1 MLGRNDM
8 IITRAPL
15 RITFGGGGTDL
26 PSYYRQFGGQLVAG
40 GIDKYIYIALH
51 KIFPNE
57 FIIKYSQYERVAS
70 IAEIKHPIIREV
82 LKSHHVEPKLEIAS
96 HADIPD
102 GTGLGSSGS
111 FTVALLKAI
120 SFYKRQHLLTEEI
133 AKEACDIEINRLE
146 QPVGKQDQYA
156 AAFGGIT
163 SFTFHKDDTVE
174 IHPVP
179 VSSETLHELEDN
191 LLLFFTGY
199 SRSASAVLADQ
210 KKKSETLDKD
220 MLNNLHFTKE
230 LGIDSQKAL
239 VSGDLGEFAKLMN
252 VHWENKKKRSSGMSK
267 SAIDQAYQVALDNG
281 ALGGKL
287 IGAGAG
293 GFLMFYAK
301 DNVLLRKAMAKEGL
315 EEVRFKF
322 DFEGAKVVST

>member
-1 MLGRNDM
+1 L

-26 PSYYRQFGGQLVAG
+26 PSYYRKFGGKLIAG
-40 GIDKYIYIALH
+40 AIDKYIYITLH
-51 KIFPNE
+51 KTFLHE
-57 FIIKYSQYERVAS
+57 FIIKYSQIERVKTAE
-70 IAEIKHPIIREV
+70 EIKHPIIREI
-82 LKSHHVEPKLEIAS
+82 LKSHKIEPRLEIAS

-111 FTVALLKAI
+111 FTVAMLKAI
-120 SFYKRQHLLTEEI
+120 SFYNRQYILTKDLAE
-133 AKEACDIEINRLE
+133 EACDIEINRLGE
-146 QPVGKQDQYA
+146 PIGKQDQYA

-163 SFTFHKDDTVE
+163 AFTFNKDDSVLVE
-174 IHPVP
+174 PLAITG
-179 VSSETLHELEDN
+179 ETLHSLEDD

-199 SRSASAVLADQ
+199 SRSASAVLSEQ
-210 KKKSETLDKD
+210 KKKSEVLDKD
-220 MLNNLHFTKE
+220 MIANLDFTKE
-230 LGIDSQKAL
+230 LGEASLKAL
-239 VSGDLGEFAKLMN
+239 EKGNLAEFSNLMN
-252 VHWENKKKRSSGMSK
+252 VHWENKKKRSQNMSK
-267 SAIDQAYQVALDNG
+267 SAIDHAYQVARENG

-293 GFLMFYAK
+293 GFLMFYTK
-301 DNVLLRKAMAKEGL
+301 EHSQLRKAMAQEKL